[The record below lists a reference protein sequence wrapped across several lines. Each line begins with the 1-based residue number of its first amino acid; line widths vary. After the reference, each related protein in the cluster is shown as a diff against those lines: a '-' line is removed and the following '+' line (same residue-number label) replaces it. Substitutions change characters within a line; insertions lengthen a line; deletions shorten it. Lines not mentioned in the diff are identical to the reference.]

1 MMMDAQATTFIS
13 THTPH
18 ARRDIALQS
27 RTQHRMIST
36 HTPHARRD
44 PLGGCLAL
52 ISTHTPHARRDP
64 THTCHFISAAIS
76 THTPHARRDPVGSV
90 MESTR
95 YDFYSHASCE
105 A

>member
-1 MMMDAQATTFIS
+1 MRGVTLMMMDAQATTFIS

-52 ISTHTPHARRDP
+52 PI
-64 THTCHFISAAIS
+64 
-76 THTPHARRDPVGSV
+76 
-90 MESTR
+90 
-95 YDFYSHASCE
+95 
-105 A
+105 

>member
-52 ISTHTPHARRDP
+52 PI
-64 THTCHFISAAIS
+64 
-76 THTPHARRDPVGSV
+76 
-90 MESTR
+90 
-95 YDFYSHASCE
+95 
-105 A
+105 

>member
-27 RTQHRMIST
+27 RTQHRM
-36 HTPHARRD
+36 
-44 PLGGCLAL
+44 

>member
-1 MMMDAQATTFIS
+1 MRGVTLMMMDAQATTFIS

-44 PLGGCLAL
+44 RKIYEHFTITPQHIGGLNDKFL
-52 ISTHTPHARRDP
+52 SN
-64 THTCHFISAAIS
+64 
-76 THTPHARRDPVGSV
+76 
-90 MESTR
+90 
-95 YDFYSHASCE
+95 
-105 A
+105 